1 MFEIGKPLGWD
12 ESYRDNPAQ
21 QKNFKN
27 MASKRMGDFE
37 DKTHLF
43 FNDVL
48 DNVALYYVIE
58 KEYKAAMA
66 EAKAEE
72 SSCSSS
78 SSIDS
83 EEEDEVKIEKERKK
97 TLKA

>member
-12 ESYRDNPAQ
+12 ESYRDNPSQ
-21 QKNFKN
+21 QKAFIDMVN
-27 MASKRMGDFE
+27 KRMGDID

-58 KEYKAAMA
+58 KEYTAAMEKA
-66 EAKAEE
+66 EADD
-72 SSCSSS
+72 SSYSSELSSS
-78 SSIDS
+78 DS
-83 EEEDEVKIEKERKK
+83 DEQETVKLDKVER
-97 TLKA
+97 